1 MMQQNSADRRIHVLF
16 FIDEFFDAHGGAEG
30 ALVRMTRHLPK
41 DKFRCSVVTFH
52 GKNAD
57 RTAFDCPFYVF
68 ELTTISDWHAVK
80 MAFRLRSLIRREK
93 VDIVHTFFETSDL
106 WGGLV
111 AKLSRRPLLISSRR
125 DMGILRRSRHS
136 LFYRLLG
143 PMYDQVQAVSN
154 QVREFAIREDGLN
167 PNKVVTVYNGI
178 ELDQLNPAKDQLTR
192 KSLGVEHASHVIL
205 SVGNVRPVKG
215 FDVLVRAAAIVCKQF
230 PQAAFLIAGHFH
242 DVPYSKQLLA
252 LREELGLT
260 NNVLFLGLRA
270 DVNAI
275 LPLGDL
281 FCLPSRSEGLSNA
294 LLEAMAHSL
303 PAVATRVGGNPEV
316 VEDGQ
321 TGFLVESEDAQAMAE
336 KILVL
341 LKDPALASSMGETG
355 RQMLE
360 SKFTV
365 ERMVSRLVSL
375 YDALLGNVR

>member
-1 MMQQNSADRRIHVLF
+1 MMQQNNADTRIHVLF
-16 FIDEFFDAHGGAEG
+16 LIDEFFDAHGGAEG

-41 DKFRCSVVTFH
+41 DRFRCSVVTFH

-125 DMGILRRSRHS
+125 DMGILRRNRHS

-178 ELDQLNPAKDQLTR
+178 ELDQLSPARNPLTR

-215 FDVLVRAAAIVCKQF
+215 FDVLVRTAAIVCKQF

-242 DVPYSKQLLA
+242 DVPYSEELLA

>member
-1 MMQQNSADRRIHVLF
+1 MMQQNNADRRIHVLF
-16 FIDEFFDAHGGAEG
+16 LIDEFFDAHGGAEG

-41 DKFRCSVVTFH
+41 DRFRCSVVTFH

-57 RTAFDCPFYVF
+57 RTVFDCPFYVF

-111 AKLSRRPLLISSRR
+111 AKLSGRPLLISSRR
-125 DMGILRRSRHS
+125 DMGILRRNRHS

-178 ELDQLNPAKDQLTR
+178 ELDQLTPAKDQLTR

-215 FDVLVRAAAIVCKQF
+215 FDVLIRVAAIVCKQF

-242 DVPYSKQLLA
+242 DVPYSEELLA

-270 DVNAI
+270 DVNTI
-275 LPLGDL
+275 LPLGDV

>member
-1 MMQQNSADRRIHVLF
+1 MIQQNNADKRIHVLF
-16 FIDEFFDAHGGAEG
+16 VIDEFFDAHGGAEG
-30 ALVRMTRHLPK
+30 ALVRMTHHLPR
-41 DKFRCSVVTFH
+41 DRFRCSVVTFH

-57 RTAFDCPFYVF
+57 RSVFDCPFHVF
-68 ELTTISDWHAVK
+68 ELTTILDWHAVK
-80 MAFRLRSLIRREK
+80 MAFRLRRLIRQEK

-111 AKLSRRPLLISSRR
+111 AKLSVRPLLISSRR

-154 QVREFAIREDGLN
+154 QVREFAIREDRLN

-178 ELDQLNPAKDQLTR
+178 EPDQLNPSKVQLTR
-192 KSLGVEHASHVIL
+192 ESLGVGHASHLII

-215 FDVLVRAAAIVCKQF
+215 FDVLVRAASIVCREF
-230 PQAAFLIAGHFH
+230 PKAAFLIVGHFH
-242 DVPYSKQLLA
+242 DVAYSDQLLA
-252 LREELGLT
+252 LRSELGL
-260 NNVLFLGLRA
+260 NDNVLFLGLRA

-275 LPLGDL
+275 LPLGDV

-294 LLEAMAHSL
+294 LLEAMAHSM

-316 VEDGQ
+316 VEEGE
-321 TGFLVESEDAQAMAE
+321 TGYLVESEDSKAMAE
-336 KILVL
+336 KILAL
-341 LKDPALASSMGETG
+341 LKDPGLATNMGHAG
-355 RQMLE
+355 RQALE
-360 SKFTV
+360 RKFTV

-375 YDALLGNVR
+375 YDSLLKKA

>member
-1 MMQQNSADRRIHVLF
+1 MMQQNNADTRTHVLF
-16 FIDEFFDAHGGAEG
+16 LIDEFFDAHGGAEG

-41 DKFRCSVVTFH
+41 DRFRCSVVTFH

-111 AKLSRRPLLISSRR
+111 AKLSGRPLLISSRR
-125 DMGILRRSRHS
+125 DMGILRRNRHS

-178 ELDQLNPAKDQLTR
+178 ELDQLSPARNQLTR

-215 FDVLVRAAAIVCKQF
+215 FDVLIRVAAIVCKQF

-242 DVPYSKQLLA
+242 DVPYSEELLA

-341 LKDPALASSMGETG
+341 LKDPALASSMGKTG